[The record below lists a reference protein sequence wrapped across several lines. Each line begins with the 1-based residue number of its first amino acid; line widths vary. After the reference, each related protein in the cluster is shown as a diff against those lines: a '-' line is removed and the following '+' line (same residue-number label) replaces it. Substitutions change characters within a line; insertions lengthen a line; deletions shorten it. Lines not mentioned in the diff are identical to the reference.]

1 MVRVQFTYMN
11 FVTSEVLLKHL
22 VVEILM
28 VRTDFTILLILKD
41 YHVEQ
46 DLFLYLPD

>member
-1 MVRVQFTYMN
+1 MRVEFTYMN
-11 FVTSEVLLKHL
+11 FVTPEVLLKHL

-28 VRTDFTILLILKD
+28 VRTDFNISLIFKD

-46 DLFLYLPD
+46 DLFPYLPD

>member
-1 MVRVQFTYMN
+1 MRVQFTYMN

-28 VRTDFTILLILKD
+28 VRTDFNILLILEEH
-41 YHVEQ
+41 HVEQ